1 MADLHE
7 EIVDALGEIGGVHP
21 GFRTLHAKGVF
32 LEGTFEATPR
42 AGELS
47 RAAHLDG
54 STVPVLVRFS
64 NGGGDPGRPD
74 NARTDGRGMAIKLQP
89 PGAEEHD
96 IVAISIPV
104 FFVRTPEEFLEFTR
118 ARKPDPETG
127 YPDGEALGSFLGSH
141 PDSAAALQSIVP
153 ALGPPRSYATC
164 AYNALHAF
172 GLLDGAGERAWVRWR
187 LEPEARVD
195 MLGEQEIEGAGA
207 DFLFPELRDRLAS
220 GPIAFALRA
229 QLAGPEDPLDDP
241 TKAWPAEREWADL
254 GRIELTGTVEPETPG
269 SPVVFDPM
277 RLPGG
282 IEPSEDPILYARPP
296 AYSISIARR
305 TASAS

>member
-1 MADLHE
+1 VADLYE

-21 GFRTLHAKGVF
+21 GFRVLHAKGAFV
-32 LEGTFEATPR
+32 EGAFEATPR

-54 STVPVLVRFS
+54 FTVPVLVRFS

-74 NARTDGRGMAIKLQP
+74 NARTDGRGMAVKLQP

-96 IVAISIPV
+96 IVAISIPL
-104 FFVRTPEEFLEFTR
+104 FFVRTPEAFLEFTR
-118 ARKPDPETG
+118 ARKPEPETG
-127 YPDGEALGSFLGSH
+127 HPDGEVLGAFLGSH
-141 PDSAAALQSIVP
+141 PDTVAALRSIVP

-172 GLLDGAGERAWVRWR
+172 ALLDGAGERVWVRWR
-187 LEPEARVD
+187 LEPEAGVE
-195 MLGEQEIEGAGA
+195 MLGEGEIGGAGA
-207 DFLFPELRDRLAS
+207 DFLAPELRDRLAA
-220 GPIAFALRA
+220 GPIGFVLRA

-241 TKAWPAEREWADL
+241 TKAWPAEREWVEM
-254 GRIELTGTVEPETPG
+254 GRIELTGTVEPETTG
-269 SPVVFDPM
+269 LPVVFDPM
-277 RLPGG
+277 RLPDG
-282 IEPSEDPILYARPP
+282 IEPSEDRILHARPP